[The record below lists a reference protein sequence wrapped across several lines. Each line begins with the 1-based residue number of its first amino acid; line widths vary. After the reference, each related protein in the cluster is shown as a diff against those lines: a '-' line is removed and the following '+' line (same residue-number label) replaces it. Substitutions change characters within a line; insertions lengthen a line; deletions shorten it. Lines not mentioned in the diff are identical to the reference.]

1 MDQEYPGL
9 EKKGM
14 SYPIFPQ
21 LPFPQLPL
29 PHAYS
34 PRTRTEDYS
43 PGRIEQNV
51 SYARGRPKPPQL
63 VHPSQSQQPRQT
75 AQPPQPPQPQRQQ
88 PPQPP
93 QPPQLSLLQ
102 PALQPSHRRHLSLGS
117 ESDEDERFLRLAKEA
132 LVATAGAKGD
142 GTENLMVDPT
152 IQDLLRRL
160 QYASLPHGN
169 PIKRSKKIRA
179 NDKGQLEIQSFYK
192 NFPNLSNNI
201 FMELEGI
208 GVVNSHASASIDGPT
223 VLDKLMHH
231 PSNSRNAGWNF
242 LVGEPMVYATE
253 SERAKTAAA
262 SAPAA
267 EELAAAL
274 KGAASDAGASEDEI
288 DTDDESGEPRKFA
301 CHKCHMLFRRSSDL
315 KRHEK
320 QHLTIPPN
328 ICKLCG
334 KGFARKDALKR
345 HMGTLTCKR
354 NAGKRLYAAN
364 LSYIES
370 PHNLTSTALA
380 LASNDPWHI

>member
-1 MDQEYPGL
+1 MDQEFPGL

-29 PHAYS
+29 PNAYS

-51 SYARGRPKPPQL
+51 SYTRGRPKPPQH
-63 VHPSQSQQPRQT
+63 VHPGQTQQPRQP
-75 AQPPQPPQPQRQQ
+75 AQ
-88 PPQPP
+88 PQPP

-102 PALQPSHRRHLSLGS
+102 PALQPGHRRHLSLGS

-132 LVATAGAKGD
+132 LVATAGAKGN
-142 GTENLMVDPT
+142 GAENLMVDPT

-179 NDKGQLEIQSFYK
+179 NDKGQLEIQNFYK

-262 SAPAA
+262 SPPAA
-267 EELAAAL
+267 KEPAAPKA
-274 KGAASDAGASEDEI
+274 AASDAGASEDEI

-370 PHNLTSTALA
+370 PQNLAATALA
-380 LASNDPWHI
+380 PASNDPWHI